1 MTLVNVGNNHVLG
14 RYDNPLWAHS
24 QKLITKNYSSPNN
37 RKNLIMNNTS
47 SDKTFG
53 RDAFLSLLVD
63 EGVTHLFGNPGTT
76 ELPIMHALSDHT
88 SLTYVLGLQ
97 ESIVVA
103 MADGFCRASG
113 KLAACNVHV
122 APGLGNALGAI
133 YNANLSGSPLIITA
147 GQQEQGHGLMEPL
160 LYGPLVEM
168 ARPLVKWATEIT
180 RIEDVPRIVRRAAKI
195 ALAPPTGPVFLS
207 LPGDILNKSAALDL
221 GQRTRVDAMTYP
233 SDESLR
239 RLSERIMA
247 AEQPVLLAGT
257 EIVRSDA
264 LTEAAEL
271 AEVLGAPVYQQ
282 TVPHGAH
289 FFSEHPAF
297 MGALTRIQ
305 GQVRST
311 LSPYD
316 LMICIGADVLQMSVW
331 SETDPLP
338 PDLPIIQI
346 GLRDW
351 EMGKNYPAEM
361 ALRSDVKETL
371 QKLIPQLRELQ
382 NTKRAKTNV
391 TALESF
397 TQNNWSTHRRQRRQD
412 ISARGDESSIDTDWL
427 MMRIAD
433 CIPADAIIVDEGLT
447 TSKNLLHFL
456 PHRDR
461 YSYFGMVSG
470 GIGWGIAAAVGVQLA
485 QPNRRVVAISGDGS
499 AMYSPQALWTA
510 AHLKLPILFLIFN
523 NQGYR
528 ILKERLLAFHGND
541 QYIGM
546 NLREPSIDF
555 TGLATSLGMPA
566 KKITETAQFE
576 TAFKPAVIS
585 DAPCLFEIMLQP
597 GP

>member
-14 RYDNPLWAHS
+14 RYDNPLWGHS

-47 SDKTFG
+47 SNKTFG
-53 RDAFLSLLVD
+53 RDTFLSLLVD

-97 ESIVVA
+97 ESVVVA

-160 LYGPLVEM
+160 LYGPLVDM

-221 GQRTRVDAMTYP
+221 GRRTRVDAMTYP

-257 EIVRSDA
+257 EIVTSDA

-305 GQVRST
+305 DQVRST

-371 QKLIPQLRELQ
+371 QKLIPQLKELQ

-391 TALESF
+391 TALEGF

-412 ISARGDESSIDTDWL
+412 ISARGDESSIDPDWL

-510 AHLKLPILFLIFN
+510 AHLELPILFLIFN

-555 TGLATSLGMPA
+555 TGLATSFGMRA
-566 KKITETAQFE
+566 KKITETAQFDA
-576 TAFKPAVIS
+576 AFKPAVIS

>member
-1 MTLVNVGNNHVLG
+1 MTLVNVGNNHILG
-14 RYDNPLWAHS
+14 RYDNPLWGHS

-97 ESIVVA
+97 ESVVVA
-103 MADGFCRASG
+103 MADGFSRASG
-113 KLAACNVHV
+113 KLTACNVHV

-160 LYGPLVEM
+160 LYGPLVDM

-257 EIVRSDA
+257 EIVTSDA

-305 GQVRST
+305 DQVRST

-391 TALESF
+391 TALEEF
-397 TQNNWSTHRRQRRQD
+397 TQNNWSTNRRQRRQD
-412 ISARGDESSIDTDWL
+412 ISARADESSIDPDWL

-555 TGLATSLGMPA
+555 TGLATSFGMRA

>member
-1 MTLVNVGNNHVLG
+1 
-14 RYDNPLWAHS
+14 
-24 QKLITKNYSSPNN
+24 
-37 RKNLIMNNTS
+37 MNNTS

-97 ESIVVA
+97 ESVVVA

-113 KLAACNVHV
+113 KLTACNVHV

-160 LYGPLVEM
+160 LYGPLVDM

-221 GQRTRVDAMTYP
+221 GRRTRVDAMTYP

-257 EIVRSDA
+257 EIVTSDA

-305 GQVRST
+305 DQVRST

-371 QKLIPQLRELQ
+371 QKLIPQLKELQ
-382 NTKRAKTNV
+382 NTKREKTNV
-391 TALESF
+391 ADLENF
-397 TQNNWSTHRRQRRQD
+397 TQNNWSTNRRQRRQD
-412 ISARGDESSIDTDWL
+412 ISACADESSIDPDWL

-510 AHLKLPILFLIFN
+510 AHLELPILFLIFN

-555 TGLATSLGMPA
+555 TGLATSFGMRA

-576 TAFKPAVIS
+576 AAFKPAVIS

>member
-1 MTLVNVGNNHVLG
+1 MTLVNVGNNHILG
-14 RYDNPLWAHS
+14 RYDNPLWGHS
-24 QKLITKNYSSPNN
+24 QNLITKNYSSPNN

-97 ESIVVA
+97 ESVVVA

-160 LYGPLVEM
+160 LYGPLVDM

-221 GQRTRVDAMTYP
+221 GRRTRVDAMTYP

-305 GQVRST
+305 DQVRST

-382 NTKRAKTNV
+382 NTKREKTNV
-391 TALESF
+391 AALKIF
-397 TQNNWSTHRRQRRQD
+397 TQNNWSTNRRQRRQD
-412 ISARGDESSIDTDWL
+412 ISACADESSIDPDWL

-510 AHLKLPILFLIFN
+510 AHLELPILFLIFN

-555 TGLATSLGMPA
+555 TGLATSFGMRA

-576 TAFKPAVIS
+576 AAFKPAVIS

>member
-1 MTLVNVGNNHVLG
+1 
-14 RYDNPLWAHS
+14 
-24 QKLITKNYSSPNN
+24 
-37 RKNLIMNNTS
+37 MNNNALDATY
-47 SDKTFG
+47 G

-76 ELPIMHALSDHT
+76 ELPIMHALKNHA
-88 SLTYVLGLQ
+88 SLSYVLGLQ
-97 ESIVVA
+97 ESVVIA

-160 LYGPLVEM
+160 LYGPLVDM

-180 RIEDVPRIVRRAAKI
+180 RIEDVPRILRRAAKV
-195 ALAPPTGPVFLS
+195 AMAAPTGPVFLS
-207 LPGDILNKSAALDL
+207 LPGDILNTSAMIDL
-221 GQRTRVDAMTYP
+221 GHRTRVDALTLP
-233 SDESLR
+233 SDDSLQ
-239 RLSERIMA
+239 RLSKRILA
-247 AEQPVLLAGT
+247 AEAPVLLVGT
-257 EIVRSDA
+257 EIVTSDA
-264 LTEAAEL
+264 LHEAAEL
-271 AEVLGAPVYQQ
+271 ADVLGAPVYQQ

-305 GQVRST
+305 SQVQST

-316 LMICIGADVLQMSVW
+316 LMVCIGSDVLQMSVW

-338 PDLPIIQI
+338 PGLPIVQI

-351 EMGKNYPAEM
+351 EMGKNYPSEI

-371 QKLIPQLRELQ
+371 QKLVPQLRQMQGTEKAR
-382 NTKRAKTNV
+382 TSVRS
-391 TALESF
+391 LEKIS
-397 TQNNWSTHRRQRRQD
+397 QNNWSTNRMQRQQD
-412 ISARGDESSIDTDWL
+412 IGGPSNETPIDPDWL
-427 MMRIAD
+427 MMQIANS
-433 CIPADAIIVDEGLT
+433 IPADTIIVDEGLT
-447 TSKNLLHFL
+447 TSKTLLQFL

-485 QPNRRVVAISGDGS
+485 QPDRPVVAISGDGS

-541 QYIGM
+541 EYIGM

-555 TGLATSLGMPA
+555 TGLATSFGMRA
-566 KKITETAQFE
+566 EKITDTVQFE
-576 TAFKPAVIS
+576 AAFNDAVTS
-585 DAPCLFEIMLQP
+585 DTPCLLEIMLQP

>member
-14 RYDNPLWAHS
+14 RYDNPLWGHS

-97 ESIVVA
+97 ESVVVA

-160 LYGPLVEM
+160 LYGPLVDM

-221 GQRTRVDAMTYP
+221 GRRTRVDAMTYP

-305 GQVRST
+305 DQVRST

-371 QKLIPQLRELQ
+371 QKLIPQLKELQ
-382 NTKRAKTNV
+382 NAKREKTNV
-391 TALESF
+391 AALESF

-412 ISARGDESSIDTDWL
+412 ISARGDESSIDPDWL

-510 AHLKLPILFLIFN
+510 AHLELPILFLIFN

-546 NLREPSIDF
+546 NLSEPSIDF

>member
-1 MTLVNVGNNHVLG
+1 MTLVNVGNNHILG
-14 RYDNPLWAHS
+14 RYDNPLWGHS

-97 ESIVVA
+97 ESVVVA

-160 LYGPLVEM
+160 LYGPLVDM

-221 GQRTRVDAMTYP
+221 GRRTRVDAMTYP

-382 NTKRAKTNV
+382 NTKRKTTNV
-391 TALESF
+391 AALENF
-397 TQNNWSTHRRQRRQD
+397 TQNNWSTNRRQRRQD
-412 ISARGDESSIDTDWL
+412 ISACADESSIDPDWL

-510 AHLKLPILFLIFN
+510 AHLELPILFLIFN

-555 TGLATSLGMPA
+555 TGLATSFGMPA

>member
-1 MTLVNVGNNHVLG
+1 MTLVNVGNNHILG
-14 RYDNPLWAHS
+14 RYDNPLWGHS

-97 ESIVVA
+97 ESVVVA

-160 LYGPLVEM
+160 LYGPLVDM

-221 GQRTRVDAMTYP
+221 GRRTRVDAMTYP

-305 GQVRST
+305 DQVRST

-371 QKLIPQLRELQ
+371 QKLIPQLKELQ
-382 NTKRAKTNV
+382 NAERETTNV
-391 TALESF
+391 AALEIF
-397 TQNNWSTHRRQRRQD
+397 TQNNWSTNRRQRQQD
-412 ISARGDESSIDTDWL
+412 ISACADESSIDPDWL

-510 AHLKLPILFLIFN
+510 AHLELPILFLIFN

-555 TGLATSLGMPA
+555 TGLATSFGMRA

-576 TAFKPAVIS
+576 AAFKPAVIS

>member
-1 MTLVNVGNNHVLG
+1 
-14 RYDNPLWAHS
+14 
-24 QKLITKNYSSPNN
+24 
-37 RKNLIMNNTS
+37 MNNTS

-97 ESIVVA
+97 ESVVVA

-160 LYGPLVEM
+160 LYGPLVDM

-221 GQRTRVDAMTYP
+221 GRRTRVDAMTYP

-247 AEQPVLLAGT
+247 AKQPVLLAGT

-305 GQVRST
+305 DQVRST

-371 QKLIPQLRELQ
+371 QKLIPQLKELQ
-382 NTKRAKTNV
+382 NTKRKTTNV
-391 TALESF
+391 AALEYF

-412 ISARGDESSIDTDWL
+412 ISACADESSIDPDWL

-510 AHLKLPILFLIFN
+510 AHLELPILFLIFN

-555 TGLATSLGMPA
+555 TGLATSFGMRA

-576 TAFKPAVIS
+576 AAFKPAVIS

>member
-1 MTLVNVGNNHVLG
+1 MTLVNVGNNHILG
-14 RYDNPLWAHS
+14 RYDNPLWGHS

-37 RKNLIMNNTS
+37 RKNLIMSNTS

-97 ESIVVA
+97 ESVVVA

-160 LYGPLVEM
+160 LYGPLVDM

-221 GQRTRVDAMTYP
+221 GRRTRVDAMTYP

-247 AEQPVLLAGT
+247 AKQPVLLAGT

-305 GQVRST
+305 DQVRST

-371 QKLIPQLRELQ
+371 QKLIPQLKELQ
-382 NTKRAKTNV
+382 NTKREKTNV
-391 TALESF
+391 AALKNF
-397 TQNNWSTHRRQRRQD
+397 TQNNWSTNRRQRRQD
-412 ISARGDESSIDTDWL
+412 ISACADESSIDPDWL

-555 TGLATSLGMPA
+555 TGLATSFGMRA